1 MKKQIIWKVLAL
13 MLAVLLAVPAA
24 SAPVSAK
31 KIPLMNVFSVS
42 LKKVGAVKKLKVLNL
57 PKEATVSWKVKK
69 KKVLSI
75 TPKKKAGVAVVRG
88 LKKGTGK
95 VLCTVTTKEGASYTL
110 TTKVTVGKGKTAVPA
125 SAVTITNAKIDKT
138 YHAHLFSVGDSYT
151 FQAELT
157 AGDPEKVST
166 DKVYWTVADTKIAKV
181 SSTGKVTALA
191 EGTTELTAYAGATR
205 KKALASQVKETI
217 RLHVD
222 PEEVKVTGVTLAHG
236 KRVEI
241 AFNEKMDAATL
252 YQASSKE
259 LLNSAVMITPEK
271 VDGITAKDP
280 GALKASLSE
289 DQKTLLIESAEIF
302 DGTYS
307 VSVSDRVKSSTGV
320 SLTSYYE
327 KLVLKDTEAPAV
339 REVKVDES
347 GTTCNIRFSEPVDIS
362 KLIVKDPKKQDNG
375 VIFSGTTIFTT
386 VSNYKQSE
394 DKTVISIDLSSLV
407 TQDLNCVI
415 NVAMYNIYDYVNNAA
430 KDGKNTPY
438 ITVPLYTDTTNK
450 KEAVCRSLVRNGNSL
465 VATFDQPIVSAGIAS
480 IGSETITGTVNPD
493 NKKEVIYDL
502 LANGLTETKGIV
514 SVTLYEYSVYGQPV
528 TANRYTANVNFS
540 AAVNATV
547 ISDSEFI
554 TKDVNGV
561 KSKVLTLT
569 FTRAVQ
575 PVISA
580 GSISATETL
589 NGIVG
594 QAKNYNYAAAAEN
607 GKLVLVLSGDF
618 TEGALYNFTLPAG
631 FFKDAYNNPNAALTV
646 STKKT
651 QGVSEPLPAPSMV
664 QLDAETKSKVY
675 VTFPTMVDLTSAQTA
690 ANYSINGATV
700 TKATVLAND
709 NTYRTPAVVE
719 LQLAEALK
727 ELDISY
733 QVKIRGITGYRNEY
747 TAMADYNQQI
757 SLGSNQT
764 FTYQPLVS
772 ISERQMILTFAS
784 DVNASGSNISVAFDG
799 TKKYKL
805 KGNPVIT
812 GKKIIFTLE
821 DEITRGCSVTLY
833 PLVDNHIVNSNNQVM
848 LNLPVTVTA
857 Q

>member
-31 KIPLMNVFSVS
+31 KLPLMNAASVK
-42 LKKVGAVKKLKVLNL
+42 LEKVGATKKLKVLNL
-57 PKEATVSWKVKK
+57 PEEATVSWKVKK

-75 TPKKKAGVAVVRG
+75 IPKKKAGVAVVKG

-110 TTKVTVGKGKTAVPA
+110 TTKVTVAKKNAKVPA
-125 SAVTITNAKIDKT
+125 AAVTITNAKIDKT
-138 YHAHLFSVGDSYT
+138 YQAHILTEGDSYT
-151 FQAELT
+151 FQAELESS
-157 AGDPEKVST
+157 DPEKEST
-166 DKVYWTVADTKIAKV
+166 DQVYWEVADTKIAKV
-181 SSTGKVTALA
+181 STTGKVTALA
-191 EGTTELTAYAGATR
+191 EGTTELTVYAGAN
-205 KKALASQVKETI
+205 KKTALASEVKETI

-222 PEEVKVTGVTLAHG
+222 PEEVKVEGVTLAHG
-236 KRVEI
+236 KKVEI
-241 AFNEKMDAATL
+241 VFNKKMDATTL
-252 YQASSKE
+252 YNASTKE

-271 VDGITAKDP
+271 ADGIMAKEP
-280 GALKASLSE
+280 GTLKASLSD
-289 DQKTLLIESAEIF
+289 DQKTLSIESSEIF
-302 DGTYS
+302 NGTYS
-307 VSVSDRVKSSTGV
+307 ISVSDRVKSNTGAQ
-320 SLTSYYE
+320 LTSYYE
-327 KLVLKDTEAPAV
+327 KLVLKDTVAPSVRAV
-339 REVKVDES
+339 EVDES
-347 GTTCNIRFSEPVDIS
+347 GTTCQIYFSEPVDIS
-362 KLIVKDPKKQDNG
+362 NLIVKDPKKQDNG
-375 VIFSGTTIFTT
+375 VIFSGTTIFTNAA
-386 VSNYKQSE
+386 NYKQSD
-394 DKTVISIDLSSLV
+394 DKTVVSIDLSSLV

-465 VATFDQPIVSAGIAS
+465 VAAFDQPIVSAGIAS
-480 IGSETITGTVNPD
+480 VGAETLAGTVNPD

-502 LANGLTETKGIV
+502 VSGGLTSTKGIV
-514 SVTLYEYSVYGQPV
+514 SVTLYEYSVYGQPA
-528 TANRYTANVNFS
+528 TANRYTANVNFD
-540 AAVNATV
+540 APVNATV
-547 ISDSEFI
+547 ISASEFI
-554 TKDVNGV
+554 TKDVNGA

-569 FTRAVQ
+569 FTRSVQ
-575 PVISA
+575 PTVTA

-589 NGIVG
+589 NGTVG
-594 QAKNYNYAAAAEN
+594 QTKNYNYSASVEN
-607 GKLVLVLSGDF
+607 GKLVLVLSGEF

-631 FFKDAYNNPNAALTV
+631 FFKDVYNNSNAALSV
-646 STKKT
+646 SVKKT
-651 QGVSEPLPAPSMV
+651 QGEVEPLPAPSMV

-727 ELDISY
+727 EMDISY
-733 QVKIRGITGYRNEY
+733 QVKISGITGYRNEY
-747 TAMADYNQQI
+747 TVMADYNQQI

-764 FTYQPLVS
+764 FVYQPSVS
-772 ISERQMILTFAS
+772 ISEHQMILTFTS

-805 KGNPVIT
+805 KGNPVVT

-821 DEITRGCSVTLY
+821 DEITKGCSVTLY